1 MSSLN
6 RTWDRALSALLIGLL
21 TALGTTSISCQ
32 KKARLGTPPDLLEL
46 AQTSFATGDCPGA
59 VDSMEDLLARDGI
72 TATTS
77 EGLLSL
83 VLCYLGGGEELRNRD
98 RALELLRV
106 VETREGDSKWGRQ
119 ADLLLELVTHTLT
132 LEGSLEQQDQRI
144 QELEREVEGLKQID
158 TRPRAKEIPR
168 STTFQPLSFD
178 FGLSDPGK
186 RSGLPDSARRKYLIP
201 V

>member
-1 MSSLN
+1 M
-6 RTWDRALSALLIGLL
+6 IGLL

-32 KKARLGTPPDLLEL
+32 KKARLQNPPDLLEL
-46 AQTSFATGDCPGA
+46 VQTSFATGDCPGA

-83 VLCYLGGGEELRNRD
+83 VLCYLGGGEEVRNRE

-106 VETREGDSKWGRQ
+106 VETRKGDSKWGRQ

-132 LEGSLEQQDQRI
+132 LEGSLEQQDRRI
-144 QELEREVEGLKQID
+144 QELKREVEGLKQID
-158 TRPRAKEIPR
+158 TRPRASRPPELKIIR
-168 STTFQPLSFD
+168 FAHCGSRVTSTMP
-178 FGLSDPGK
+178 
-186 RSGLPDSARRKYLIP
+186 
-201 V
+201 

>member
-1 MSSLN
+1 MSRLN
-6 RTWDRALSALLIGLL
+6 RTRDRALSVLLIGLL

-32 KKARLGTPPDLLEL
+32 KKARLQTPPDFLEL
-46 AQTSFATGDCPGA
+46 AQISFATGDCPGA

-83 VLCYLGGGEELRNRD
+83 VLCYLGGGEEVRNRE

-106 VETREGDSKWGRQ
+106 VEARKGDSKWGRQ

-132 LEGSLEQQDQRI
+132 LEGSLEQQDRRI
-144 QELEREVEGLKQID
+144 QELKREVEGLKQID
-158 TRPRAKEIPR
+158 TRPRAEEIPG
-168 STTFQPLSFD
+168 STFHVPRAFSL
-178 FGLSDPGK
+178 
-186 RSGLPDSARRKYLIP
+186 
-201 V
+201 